1 MSATAASVD
10 DGAAPSVA
18 YIPIYN
24 KKHSVGADPELD
36 HRIGVEHGAVGCGRR
51 MTDKT
56 MSRITWMT
64 IVNGRLIY
72 NGRLAARLDYNPWSA
87 SGRTW
92 HCYKAS
98 HHRDLGA
105 VEDVLAAAGVSRDVL
120 PKSQNRFVK
129 DGVAIR
135 ALIAFAEAQVA

>member
-1 MSATAASVD
+1 
-10 DGAAPSVA
+10 VA

-36 HRIGVEHGAVGCGRR
+36 HRLGVEHGAVGCGRR

-72 NGRLAARLDYNPWSA
+72 NGRLTGRLDYNPWSA

-120 PKSQNRFVK
+120 PKNQNRFVK
-129 DGVAIR
+129 DSAAIR